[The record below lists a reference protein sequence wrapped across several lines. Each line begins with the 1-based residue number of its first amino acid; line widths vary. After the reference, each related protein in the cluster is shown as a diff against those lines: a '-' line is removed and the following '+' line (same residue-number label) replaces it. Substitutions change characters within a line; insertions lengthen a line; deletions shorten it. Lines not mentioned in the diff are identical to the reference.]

1 MRLNKWQQKLDF
13 WCTVPLRPLFS
24 DHSGTGIHF
33 SFRWSQGLDLVLFLI
48 GDKLKSSGSSIS
60 LSRNYA
66 EKTPLNLSSSRR
78 NFNMN
83 ILLLHVGLHV
93 VHFSLR
99 KCILYWLSN
108 GSLHLNCHKSLSSLE
123 SSDGLV
129 DLWVQKKKKLLQAR
143 SPLTNSSQVSL
154 QSVKLSVS
162 VPELGGIAI
171 LMRPSF
177 CFCWYSD

>member
-1 MRLNKWQQKLDF
+1 ME
-13 WCTVPLRPLFS
+13 
-24 DHSGTGIHF
+24 TGIHF
-33 SFRWSQGLDLVLFLI
+33 SFRWSQGLELVLFLI
-48 GDKLKSSGSSIS
+48 RDKLKSSGSSIS
-60 LSRNYA
+60 LSRTDS

-83 ILLLHVGLHV
+83 ILLLNVGLHV

-99 KCILYWLSN
+99 KCIIYWLSN
-108 GSLHLNCHKSLSSLE
+108 GSLQLNCHKSLSSLE
-123 SSDGLV
+123 SSDGLE
-129 DLWVQKKKKLLQAR
+129 DLCVQRSKEKKNLLQVFNFSQ
-143 SPLTNSSQVSL
+143 SPLTSSSQVSL

-171 LMRPSF
+171 LMSPSF